1 MRWIRIAL
9 PLVVIVAGLG
19 WILAR
24 GLNGSLVYFLTPTEL
39 LRGGAGASGQQVRV
53 GGQVVPGSATDMPGG
68 VRFMLSDGTT
78 TVAVVDTGEIP
89 PLFRQGIGVIVEGQY
104 GTDGVVHA
112 TTLFVKHSA
121 DYRPPAPG
129 VTPTVADLG
138 PG

>member
-24 GLNGSLVYFLTPTEL
+24 GLNGSLVYFLTPSEL
-39 LRGGAGASGQQVRV
+39 LRGGAVAPGEQVRV
-53 GGQVVPGSATDMPGG
+53 GGQVVPGSASDLPNG
-68 VRFMLSDGTT
+68 VRFMLTDGTT
-78 TVAVVDTGEIP
+78 TVPVVDTGEIP

-104 GTDGVVHA
+104 GTDGTVHA
-112 TTLFVKHSA
+112 TALFVKHSA
-121 DYRPPAPG
+121 DYQPPAPG
-129 VTPTVADLG
+129 TTPTAAVLE